1 MLVNITA
8 LIKRKAFNLLLAT
21 GQLMGTFFFITIKFI
36 SFFFLMS
43 NFSFVLCDLA
53 IRAGYFYTVK
63 RTQLS

>member
-36 SFFFLMS
+36 SFFF
-43 NFSFVLCDLA
+43 
-53 IRAGYFYTVK
+53 
-63 RTQLS
+63 